1 MLPCCRL
8 QGWRIVAVKA
18 LVVDV
23 LCVHILADGLVKVH
37 MQSEDQLC
45 SYLADVLL
53 MIMNTINDC

>member
-1 MLPCCRL
+1 M
-8 QGWRIVAVKA
+8 KA

-23 LCVHILADGLVKVH
+23 LCGHILADGLVNVL

-53 MIMNTINDC
+53 MNTQ

>member
-1 MLPCCRL
+1 MCFVFMFLLMDWLMCLCNL
-8 QGWRIVAVKA
+8 KINCVHNLA
-18 LVVDV
+18 DV
-23 LCVHILADGLVKVH
+23 LVEVL